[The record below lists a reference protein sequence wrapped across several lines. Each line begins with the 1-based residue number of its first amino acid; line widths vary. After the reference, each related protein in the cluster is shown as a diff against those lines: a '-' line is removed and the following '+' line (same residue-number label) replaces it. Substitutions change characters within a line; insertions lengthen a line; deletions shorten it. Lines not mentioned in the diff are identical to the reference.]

1 MRRPSRARIL
11 GTIAAVMVAAFDR
24 SIELGAALVACVI
37 VAALF
42 LPFVARAI
50 ERRRAQTAGDGPMA
64 PFH

>member
-11 GTIAAVMVAAFDR
+11 GSIAAVIVPAANG
-24 SIELGAALVACVI
+24 SVELGAALVACVI